1 MEKRGLSLA
10 ETREIPKE
18 SLILLS
24 GPPGAGKSTFCHQT
38 VLNSVA
44 AERPIIF
51 VTTEQS
57 PYSILG
63 RLKEKGMGE
72 PRPGTLSFIDAFTE
86 TVGLTCT
93 PREDTVCAN
102 CADLNSLSMATT
114 KLQERM
120 GQKGILLAF
129 DSLTSPYLFSG
140 AEITKFMRLFLSK
153 FAAEGNSV
161 LALVDEGCGKEEDL
175 GAMMSIA
182 DGILRME
189 IKESSRI
196 LNVVKHPKLRPTKIE
211 SPATTVELGRIGI
224 KKIFDENLSDLR
236 ARRKFNQAWMKGA
249 ENTLRRE
256 AGDFVNIFWLNLA
269 QWSGMLWD
277 SNRFPRM
284 KYELNKEDNSTVVMQ
299 MARFFPWYMRLVLK
313 FMPKNLSQVKDMKK
327 MLNGFAPF
335 CKRER
340 SGIVEYLED
349 ISKTD
354 EHYFRIYENF
364 DCWAFKNGG
373 FAMSAYLNSGAAG
386 NCIGFEAE
394 ERDWN
399 AIETKCVGLGDPY
412 CEVKLVPGEIDE
424 LKDSLEAIDSTI
436 IERVHDRLM
445 DQLMG
450 FMLHGKTL
458 VDRPTLGSDVHLH
471 VVGHAFSFPY
481 LAGERYQMALR
492 MGGTRVGK
500 EVGEH
505 LMDAGL
511 NEDEAVKRVINFLKH
526 CKVGKVTAG
535 ETIKIEDNC
544 ENFYMKLVT
553 LRSTEPCCY
562 FTTGF
567 LNGVFSAVKNQHVR
581 EIKCTVP
588 GDPYCEWE
596 IV

>member
-1 MEKRGLSLA
+1 MEKRGASLA
-10 ETREIPKE
+10 EIQEVPKNN
-18 SLILLS
+18 LILLT
-24 GPPGAGKSTFCHQT
+24 GPPGAGKSTFCHQV
-38 VLNSVA
+38 VLKSM
-44 AERPIIF
+44 AEDRPVIL
-51 VTTEQS
+51 VTSERSPSGVTE
-57 PYSILG
+57 L
-63 RLKEKGMGE
+63 LTEKGMGE
-72 PRPGTLSFIDAFTE
+72 LTPGTLNFVDAFTE

-102 CADLNSLSMATT
+102 CADLNSLSISTT
-114 KLQERM
+114 RLQ
-120 GQKGILLAF
+120 QKIRQKSILLVF
-129 DSLTSPYLFSG
+129 DSLTSPYLFCG
-140 AEITKFMRLFLSK
+140 ADIIRFIRLFLSK

-161 LALVDEGCGKEEDL
+161 LALVDEGCGKEEEL

-211 SPATTVELGRIGI
+211 SPVTPVELGRIGI

-236 ARRKFNQAWMKGA
+236 ARRKFTQAWMKGA

-256 AGDFVNIFWLNLA
+256 AGDFVNLFWLNLA

-277 SNRFPRM
+277 AKRFPRM
-284 KYELNKEDNSTVVMQ
+284 KYDLNKEDASAMRQ
-299 MARFFPWYMRLVLK
+299 MFRFFPWQRRLLLK
-313 FMPKNLSQVKDMKK
+313 LVPKNFSQVKDMKK
-327 MLNGFAPF
+327 MLNRFAPF

-364 DCWAFKNGG
+364 DCWAFKNVG
-373 FAMSAYLNSGAAG
+373 FAMAAYMASNTAG
-386 NCIGFEAE
+386 MCEGGEK
-394 ERDWN
+394 ERREWN

-424 LKDSLEAIDSTI
+424 LKDSLEAVDSSI
-436 IERVHDRLM
+436 MEKIHDRLM
-445 DQLMG
+445 DRLMG
-450 FMLHGKTL
+450 FLLNGKLL
-458 VDRPTLGSDVHLH
+458 VDRPSLGNEIHLH
-471 VVGHAFSFPY
+471 AVGHAFSFPY

-511 NEDEAVKRVINFLKH
+511 NEDEAVKRVINFLKY
-526 CKVGKVTAG
+526 CKVGKITAG

-567 LNGVFSAVKNQHVR
+567 LNGLFSAVKSKHVR
-581 EIKCTVP
+581 EIKCVAA

-596 IV
+596 II